1 MAKYREVKMREIR
14 FALIFAL
21 SCGLVNSAIAQDL
34 SKNKIKKNNV
44 VKQQTMPVIVDFGD
58 KKPEPKPV
66 TKEGESENWRP
77 PPIPPLKDASKVQS
91 ESGSENWRPPPIPP
105 LKDDASKIQTE
116 SGSDGWRPPPIPP
129 LKN

>member
-1 MAKYREVKMREIR
+1 MDKFR
-14 FALIFAL
+14 FALILAL
-21 SCGLVNSAIAQDL
+21 ISGFGNSVIAQDL
-34 SKNKIKKNNV
+34 SKNKIKKSNV

-66 TKEGESENWRP
+66 AKEGES
-77 PPIPPLKDASKVQS
+77 D
-91 ESGSENWRPPPIPP
+91 NWRPPPIPP
-105 LKDDASKIQTE
+105 LKDDASKIQSE